1 MGKII
6 LTLMFI
12 STFVLGEDR
21 YDTLKTNCLACHT
34 KEQIPNKLMY
44 KRYLMKYS
52 TNVRMEEVMFNYLK
66 NPKKSNSIMPPPFF
80 LKFPMCK
87 KLDLA
92 DDILRNHIK
101 QYLDFFDLKKH
112 LILEK

>member
-1 MGKII
+1 
-6 LTLMFI
+6 MFI
-12 STFVLGEDR
+12 GSICQGEEKVKMSKTFEQ
-21 YDTLKTNCLACHT
+21 NCMLCHT

-44 KRYLMKYS
+44 RRYLMKYS
-52 TNVRMEEVMFNYLK
+52 SNTRMKEAIFTYLK

-87 KLDLA
+87 KLELG
-92 DDILRNHIK
+92 DDILRANIK
-101 QYLDFFDLKKH
+101 EYLDYFDLKKH